1 MKLTYRHL
9 NAIEHFLKYHYSNYV
24 NINAAELPSPFIYY
38 HKIEDS
44 SFIPDF
50 GSIVGNFVKVG
61 FDTSVSAART
71 TSSLIQKVFRGQCA
85 EDSNGEIY
93 YASSGIIT
101 DHNYIPLIYMER
113 CKDPEKQRITRCV
126 INSYVFKR
134 ETIFSKFLVDTLIPI
149 LLNPSYKKDTEDS
162 VASFF
167 GSAEFEIVLKDISA
181 SFWDSTS
188 LGMTLDKEKIS
199 TFTKK
204 FCEGFRLYR

>member
-9 NAIEHFLKYHYSNYV
+9 QAIKQFLRYHYHPYV
-24 NINAAELPSPFIYY
+24 NINTVESSPFFRY
-38 HKIEDS
+38 HKIEDP

-50 GSIVGNFVKVG
+50 GQIVGNFVKTG
-61 FDTSVSAART
+61 FNTPVSAART
-71 TSSLIQKVFRGQCA
+71 TSSLIQKVFCGYCA

-101 DHNYIPLIYMER
+101 DHNHIPLIYTER
-113 CKDPEKQRITRCV
+113 YKDPKKHHIIRCV

-134 ETIFSKFLVDTLIPI
+134 ETILSKFLVDTLIPL
-149 LLNPSYKKDTEDS
+149 LLNPSYRKDTEDS
-162 VASFF
+162 TADFDNSSV
-167 GSAEFEIVLKDISA
+167 FEVVLKDISA

-204 FCEGFRLYR
+204 FCEGFRIC

>member
-9 NAIEHFLKYHYSNYV
+9 HAIQRFLKYHYISYV
-24 NINAAELPSPFIYY
+24 TINATESSSPFFYY
-38 HKIEDS
+38 HKIEDP

-50 GSIVGNFVKVG
+50 GYIVGDFVKAG
-61 FDTSVSAART
+61 FDNPISSART
-71 TSSLIQKVFRGQCA
+71 TSSLIQKVFCGQCV

-101 DHNYIPLIYMER
+101 DHNYIPLIYTER
-113 CKDPEKQRITRCV
+113 YKDPKKLDTIRCV

-134 ETIFSKFLVDTLIPI
+134 ETIFSKFLVDTFIPL

-162 VASFF
+162 STSFF
-167 GSAEFEIVLKDISA
+167 GSTKFEIVLKDISA

-204 FCEGFRLYR
+204 FCEGFKIG

>member
-9 NAIEHFLKYHYSNYV
+9 QAIKQFLRYSYHPYV
-24 NINAAELPSPFIYY
+24 NINTVESSPFFRY
-38 HKIEDS
+38 HKIEDP
-44 SFIPDF
+44 SFIPIF
-50 GSIVGNFVKVG
+50 GQIVGNFVKTG
-61 FDTSVSAART
+61 FNTPVSAART
-71 TSSLIQKVFRGQCA
+71 TSSLIQKVFCGYCA

-101 DHNYIPLIYMER
+101 DHNHIPLIYTER
-113 CKDPEKQRITRCV
+113 YKDLKKHHIIRCV

-134 ETIFSKFLVDTLIPI
+134 ETILSKFLVDTLIPL
-149 LLNPSYKKDTEDS
+149 LLNPSYRKDTEDS
-162 VASFF
+162 TADFDDSS
-167 GSAEFEIVLKDISA
+167 GFEVVLKDISA

-204 FCEGFRLYR
+204 FCEGFRIC

>member
-1 MKLTYRHL
+1 MKLTYSHL
-9 NAIEHFLKYHYSNYV
+9 HTIKQFLEYYRNYYL
-24 NINAAELPSPFIYY
+24 NINAAELPSPSLYY
-38 HKIEDS
+38 HKIEDPS
-44 SFIPDF
+44 SIPAF
-50 GSIVGNFVKVG
+50 GYIVGNFVKVG
-61 FDTSVSAART
+61 FNTSVRAART

-101 DHNYIPLIYMER
+101 DHNYIPLIYTESY
-113 CKDPEKQRITRCV
+113 KDPEKQHITRCV

-134 ETIFSKFLVDTLIPI
+134 ETVFSKFLVDTLIPL

-167 GSAEFEIVLKDISA
+167 DSTKFEIVLKDISA

-204 FCEGFRLYR
+204 FCEGFRIY